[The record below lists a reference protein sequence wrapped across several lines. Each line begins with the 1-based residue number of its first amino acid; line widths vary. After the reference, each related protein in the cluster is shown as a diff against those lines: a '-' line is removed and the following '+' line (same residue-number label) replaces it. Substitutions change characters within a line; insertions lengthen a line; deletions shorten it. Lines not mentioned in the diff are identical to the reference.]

1 MLLRPIRLI
10 LYLILTTSFA
20 IRAVAQDV
28 RSLHDSRAVVVADS
42 LTRKPLSFASAV
54 FRDTRKGVIADV
66 DGRLLLKAPFP
77 DQVLTISRIGYQSKK
92 IRPSDLPDTV
102 LLSPAAAAL
111 ESMHFFA
118 SNTPQFAP
126 KSPHNAP
133 KTQSLTGCF

>member
-20 IRAVAQDV
+20 IRAVAQDA

-66 DGRLLLKAPFP
+66 DGQLILKAPYPNQF
-77 DQVLTISRIGYQSKK
+77 LTISHVGYQSKRV
-92 IRPSDLPDTV
+92 RPSDLPDTV
-102 LLSPAAAAL
+102 LLAPAA
-111 ESMHFFA
+111 
-118 SNTPQFAP
+118 
-126 KSPHNAP
+126 
-133 KTQSLTGCF
+133 